1 MISSELAAEFVENY
15 GPDAKVRWSQ
25 EEVEAQAR
33 FVREQ
38 TGGRHFVDW
47 TTGEAGLQLMQ
58 SMWFGTAPGGT
69 SGVSGVLA
77 AGPLVELVEPA
88 SVFGMAGQT
97 LQEGGKLVA
106 IIPCL
111 RDNSPESAEFMS
123 LARAE
128 MWPYYTVEELIEFL
142 REAEFEIVQAS
153 FVSLPHFIDAVLHD
167 RLQFKG
173 FNRVLG
179 KLQAQGYDPAEI
191 GWGEVRLVSVR
202 SGNVEQVES

>member
-1 MISSELAAEFVENY
+1 MIPSGLAAEFVETY
-15 GPDAKVRWSQ
+15 GLDATARWN
-25 EEVEAQAR
+25 EAEVEAQAR

-38 TGGRHFVDW
+38 TDGRHFEDW

-58 SMWFGTAPGGT
+58 SMLFGTAPGVT
-69 SGVSGVLA
+69 SGVSGILA

-88 SVFGMAGQT
+88 SVFGIAAQS

-128 MWPYYTVEELIEFL
+128 MWPYYTAEELVEFL
-142 REAEFEIVQAS
+142 REAEFEIAQAS
-153 FVSLPHFIDAVLHD
+153 FVSLPHFIQAVLHD

-191 GWGEVRLVSVR
+191 GWGELRLVGQR
-202 SGNVEQVES
+202 AAGKC